1 MEADKAHHWRY
12 PQDRHSL
19 QHCGCVGGP
28 MLQTDRTHV
37 FMCILHCIMAIGRL
51 VVQYVENLCDDLDK
65 VLQSGV
71 QTALDAAHTVWLDAG
86 ASPDKEEVYRL
97 LQAWEVVRD
106 VACLYATHLA
116 IVAMVDIHE
125 LLRSLTRRTTMGH
138 H

>member
-1 MEADKAHHWRY
+1 
-12 PQDRHSL
+12 
-19 QHCGCVGGP
+19 
-28 MLQTDRTHV
+28 MLQMDRTHV

-71 QTALDAAHTVWLDAG
+71 QTALDAAHTGVWLDAG

-116 IVAMVDIHE
+116 IVAMVLPAPALHPAPRHE
-125 LLRSLTRRTTMGH
+125 TLRFTFHGQQHSRPCWNRDTLGGWVGR
-138 H
+138 